1 MPEYT
6 TGGIQYPIAG
16 DLIKQDSVEAKLA
29 NDMKSLAQSANTAI
43 NVEGERAEK
52 AAIDDAT
59 EKYGGLP
66 AKVSTVEGDLAGRP
80 VALVYQLVPQTKT
93 FSVIRGTPLF
103 NTPAKFDVALA
114 GLAAP
119 ISYPGAVPEPDG
131 DFTIECWFNMGV
143 IPPSGAVDIIWG
155 MNHAPWLGIEPVTGK
170 AWLSMSGAA
179 GDELKTSGSVCDGSW
194 HHLAVVMNR
203 NAGKTTLVG
212 FWLDGAQVAGSI
224 TNAAA
229 TWNDTLTIRGRTITG
244 FDMYEPGRVDELRV
258 SRGNRYP
265 AAFTPQTER
274 FDPDGKTLVLAH
286 LDELAFFQ
294 GIPGYPARP
303 SITPDGAATY
313 VGPVQPTDWKTY
325 DVWRKV

>member
-16 DLIKQDSVEAKLA
+16 DLIKQNSIEAKLA
-29 NDMKSLAQSANTAI
+29 RDMMTLAQTTDNAI
-43 NVEGERAEK
+43 NIAKE
-52 AAIDDAT
+52 AAIDDAA
-59 EKYGGLP
+59 ERYGELP
-66 AKVSTVEGDLAGRP
+66 EAVAAVEMDLASRP
-80 VALVYQLVPQTKT
+80 STLVYQIVPQTKT

-103 NTPAKFDVALA
+103 NTPAKFGNALS
-114 GLAAP
+114 GIGAA

-143 IPPSGAVDIIWG
+143 VPPSGPVDIIWG
-155 MNHAPWLGIEPVTGK
+155 MNHAPWLGIESGTGK

-179 GDELKTSGSVCDGSW
+179 GDELKTSGSVCDGAW

-212 FWLDGAQVAGSI
+212 FWLDGVQVAGAI
-224 TNAAA
+224 TSAAA
-229 TWNDTLTIRGRTITG
+229 TWNSTLTIRGRTITG

-258 SRGNRYP
+258 SVGNRYP
-265 AAFTPQTER
+265 TSFAPPTAR
-274 FDPDGKTLVLAH
+274 FDFDAQTLVLAH

-294 GIPGYPARP
+294 GIKGYPARP
-303 SITPDGAATY
+303 SGAPNGTVTY
-313 VGPVQPTDWKTY
+313 VGPVQPAGWETY
-325 DVWRKV
+325 DVWRKTA